1 MIMKS
6 INMDTIKADL
16 EEHKK
21 KVNDSKSK
29 KNDNSIRQFVET
41 IDFF

>member
-1 MIMKS
+1 MVMKS
-6 INMDTIKADL
+6 INMETIKADL

-21 KVNDSKSK
+21 LVNEIKSK
-29 KNDNSIRQFVET
+29 KNDNSLKEFDDT